1 MSSKTERI
9 YVGSGIEKFDG
20 DLVEVSVNLTKLG
33 KDGSGFMFE
42 YNNEKYIKLKVS
54 KNRDGANEYGK
65 THFVEV
71 NTFQPDSNKSNAS
84 RPKKVEEDLP
94 F

>member
-1 MSSKTERI
+1 MSKKTDRI
-9 YVGSGIEKFDG
+9 YVGSGVEKFDG
-20 DLVEVSVNLTKLG
+20 DLVEISVNLTKLG
-33 KDGSGFMFE
+33 KDASSFMFE
-42 YNNEKYIKLKVS
+42 YNNEKFIKLKVS

-71 NTFQPDSNKSNAS
+71 NTYQPEA
-84 RPKKVEEDLP
+84 KKVVAQAEDDLP

>member
-1 MSSKTERI
+1 MSNKTERI
-9 YVGSGIEKFDG
+9 YVGNGVERFDG
-20 DLVEVSVNLTKLG
+20 DLVEISVNLSRLKSNAE
-33 KDGSGFMFE
+33 DFIFD

-54 KNRDGANEYGK
+54 KNRDGENEYGK

-71 NTFQPDSNKSNAS
+71 NTFKPDSNKPKAQL
-84 RPKKVEEDLP
+84 KKVEDDLP